1 MPRNN
6 LKKAQVIVR
15 SFCQDRGIPY
25 HETGVWQS
33 NKEILG
39 FLHEV
44 SAPLRK
50 KPV

>member
-6 LKKAQVIVR
+6 LKKSQPIVR
-15 SFCQDRGIPY
+15 AFLKEKGIPY

-33 NKEILG
+33 HKDILG

-44 SAPLRK
+44 SAPLRQK
-50 KPV
+50 KS